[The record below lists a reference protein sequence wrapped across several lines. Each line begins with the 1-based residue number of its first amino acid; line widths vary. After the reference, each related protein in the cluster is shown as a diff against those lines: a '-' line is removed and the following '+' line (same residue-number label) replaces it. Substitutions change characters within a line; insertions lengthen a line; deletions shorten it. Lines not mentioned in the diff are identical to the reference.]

1 MSKEEATQV
10 SEFLFKQLYLRSS
23 IGVAVVS
30 PKEGTLIQSNP
41 ALCHMLGYSEEE
53 LLNMHY
59 LDLIYPDDKIDDDH
73 YVILNNLLADPG
85 SAMELERRFLCKDG
99 EMIWV
104 AQHIFL
110 ILQENSS
117 EPLVMISELTDI
129 TDRRL
134 AEDKIQ
140 EDQHL
145 YNLIT
150 KNTPDMISFGEP
162 DGTLQYVSPSV
173 ELLLGYPADE
183 MIGTKRPDYYHVD
196 DALEMTKHGKLYSDT
211 DVYTRRARHK
221 DGHYLWIESSSQ
233 VVRDEQGQIK
243 QILTIGRDITQ
254 RKKYEDM
261 LAKAQYLAK
270 MGSWE
275 WDATKA
281 RLTVSREMRNIF
293 GFSLDE
299 SIHSYF
305 DYRHVL
311 SCIDPADFTRLE
323 KLVRQSFANVTNGEA
338 MVRIKSADGILKFLD
353 VHWEVLKDEE
363 GRVLQISGIAQ
374 DVTERHRMEEQ
385 MRDSEQNYRLLS
397 ENSMDFISRNTAD
410 GHLTYLYASP
420 ICQTMFGYTP
430 EEMYETRGID
440 YIHPE
445 DKEKVVTYL
454 SNCMEGKKLEPVT
467 FRFLCKDG
475 TYIWTETTL
484 RYIYS
489 ETFGGQELVCVTRDI
504 AERARH
510 FEEIEKLSNEHA
522 LILNSVSEGIF
533 GMNLEGDTMF
543 INPAAITM
551 LGYDPTEW
559 LNSKFHTIHQTW
571 LDNEPFLGIQKTLI
585 PSHFNNRSFDEKE
598 GVFWRQDGSSFLV
611 RYHMT
616 PLFDGEE
623 RIGAVVVFR
632 DITEEKEIVR
642 AKESAEE
649 ADRAKSEFLAI
660 MSHELRT
667 PMNGIIGMA
676 DLLSGTELDE
686 EQSYYTQ
693 IINSSGE
700 ALLHIL
706 NEVLDFSK
714 IEAGMMTLE
723 LQMVDLR
730 EVIQN
735 VSELFY
741 PKVKEKGLLLTIN
754 IAPDLPFVVVTDEAR
769 LRQIL
774 VNLVGNAVKFTETGE
789 ISISASLEA
798 SQKSG
803 NIIVKFMVK
812 DTGLGIPVASQGL
825 LFQSFSQL
833 HPSINRKYGGTGLGL
848 AISKKLVEL
857 LGGAIGVRSCE
868 KHGSEFF
875 FTVEVS
881 LPKEEWNQKVML
893 HPSVDADKSNK
904 PNAKASDT
912 GEYGPM
918 SILIAEDHP
927 VNQQLML
934 AYMKKRG
941 YFPDIASNG
950 EEAVRSVLSKD
961 YDLVFMDIQMPVM
974 DGIEATGIIR
984 EKLGLSPVIIAATAF
999 ARNEDKDMC
1008 LSAGMQDFISKPISI
1023 KELDRVLKDWST
1035 RIR

>member
-1 MSKEEATQV
+1 MSD
-10 SEFLFKQLYLRSS
+10 FLFKQLYLRSS

-30 PKEGTLIQSNP
+30 PEEGTLIQSNP
-41 ALCHMLGYSEEE
+41 ALCLMLGYSEEE
-53 LLNMHY
+53 LLKMNY
-59 LDLIYPDDKIDDDH
+59 LDLIYADDKTADDH
-73 YVILNNLLADPG
+73 YVILNKLLAEPG
-85 SAMELERRFLCKDG
+85 TAIELERRFIRKDG

-110 ILQENSS
+110 ILQEDSS

-134 AEDKIQ
+134 AEAKIE

-145 YNLIT
+145 YNLLT
-150 KNTPDMISFGEP
+150 QNTPDMISFGAP

-173 ELLLGYPADE
+173 QMLLGYPAHE
-183 MIGTKRPDYYHVD
+183 MIGTKRPEYYHVD
-196 DALEMTKHGKLYSDT
+196 DAKEMIEQGKLDSYT
-211 DVYTRRARHK
+211 DVITRRVRHM

-233 VVRDEQGQIK
+233 VVRDEQGDVK

-275 WDATKA
+275 WDMAKR

-293 GFSLDE
+293 GFSAED
-299 SIHSYF
+299 SNHSYIN
-305 DYRHVL
+305 YKHVL
-311 SCIDPADFTRLE
+311 SCIDPEDFKGLE
-323 KLVRQSFANVTNGEA
+323 TLVRQNLADGSNGEA
-338 MVRIKSADGILKFLD
+338 TVRINSADGELKFLD
-353 VHWEVLKDEE
+353 AHWEVIKDED
-363 GRVLQISGIAQ
+363 GRLLQISGIGQ
-374 DVTERHRMEEQ
+374 DVTERYRMEEQ
-385 MRDSEQNYRLLS
+385 LGDSEQNYRLLS
-397 ENSMDFISRNTAD
+397 ENSLDFISRNAAD
-410 GHLTYLYASP
+410 SHLTYLYASP
-420 ICQTMFGYTP
+420 ICQTMFGYTSQ
-430 EEMYETRGID
+430 EMCGTRWLD

-445 DKEKVVTYL
+445 DKDKVVSYL
-454 SNCMEGKKLEPVT
+454 SSSMQGKKLEPVS

-489 ETFGGQELVCVTRDI
+489 ETFGGQEVVCVTRDI
-504 AERARH
+504 SERTRH

-533 GMNLEGDTMF
+533 GMNLEGNTMF

-551 LGYDPTEW
+551 LGYDPMEW
-559 LNSKFHTIHQTW
+559 LNSKFHAIHQTW

-585 PSHFNNRSFDEKE
+585 PSHYNNRSFDEKE
-598 GVFWRQDGSSFLV
+598 GVFWRRDGSSFLV
-611 RYHMT
+611 RYRMT
-616 PLFDGEE
+616 PLFDGGE

-676 DLLSGTELDE
+676 DLLSGTELNE

-741 PKVKEKGLLLTIN
+741 PKVKEKGLLLTSD
-754 IAPDLPFVVVTDEAR
+754 IASELPPIIMTDEAR

-789 ISISASLEA
+789 ISISAKLEA
-798 SQKSG
+798 SQISG

-848 AISKKLVEL
+848 AISKKLAEL
-857 LGGAIGVRSCE
+857 LGGTIGVRSCE
-868 KHGSEFF
+868 EHGSEFF
-875 FTVEVS
+875 FTVDVS
-881 LPKEEWNQKVML
+881 LPKEEWNEKVTL
-893 HPSVDADKSNK
+893 HPSADTDKRDK
-904 PNAKASDT
+904 PNSKESVK

-927 VNQQLML
+927 VNQQLMR
-934 AYMKKRG
+934 AYLKKRG
-941 YFPDIASNG
+941 YVPDIASNG
-950 EEAVRSVLSKD
+950 EEAVRAVLSKD
-961 YDLVFMDIQMPVM
+961 YDLVFMDIQMPIM

-984 EKLGLSPVIIAATAF
+984 EKLGLSPIIIAATAF
-999 ARNEDKDMC
+999 ARDEDKNMC
-1008 LSAGMQDFISKPISI
+1008 LSAGMQDFISKPLSI

>member
-1 MSKEEATQV
+1 M

-30 PKEGTLIQSNP
+30 PEEGTVIQSNP
-41 ALCHMLGYSEEE
+41 ALWRMLGYSEEE

-59 LDLIYPDDKIDDDH
+59 LDLIYPEDKTNDDH

-85 SAMELERRFLCKDG
+85 TAIELERRFICKDG
-99 EMIWV
+99 GMIWV
-104 AQHIFL
+104 TQHIFL

-117 EPLVMISELTDI
+117 EPLVLISELTDI
-129 TDRRL
+129 TDRKL

-150 KNTPDMISFGEP
+150 QNTPDMISFGEP
-162 DGTLQYVSPSV
+162 DGTLHYVSPSV
-173 ELLLGYPADE
+173 ELLLGYPPDE
-183 MIGTKRPDYYHVD
+183 MIGTKRPEYYHVD
-196 DALEMTKHGKLYSDT
+196 DALEMTEHGKLYSDT
-211 DVYTRRARHK
+211 EVYTRRARHK

-281 RLTVSREMRNIF
+281 RLTVSGEMRNIF
-293 GFSLDE
+293 GFSLDD
-299 SIHSYF
+299 SNHSYF
-305 DYRHVL
+305 DYKRVF
-311 SCIDPADFTRLE
+311 SCIDPDDFTRLE
-323 KLVRQSFANVTNGEA
+323 KLVRESIANGTNGEA
-338 MVRIKSADGILKFLD
+338 MVRIKSADAVLKFLD
-353 VHWEVLKDEE
+353 AHWEVLKDEE

-374 DVTERHRMEEQ
+374 DVTERYRMEEQ
-385 MRDSEQNYRLLS
+385 LRDSEQNYRLLS

-445 DKEKVVTYL
+445 DKEKVVSYL
-454 SNCMEGKKLEPVT
+454 SSCLEGKKLEPVT

-559 LNSKFHTIHQTW
+559 LNSKFHAIHQTW

-585 PSHFNNRSFDEKE
+585 PSHLNNRSFEEKE

-611 RYHMT
+611 RYRMT

-676 DLLSGTELDE
+676 DLLSGTELNE

-693 IINSSGE
+693 IITSSGE

-754 IAPDLPFVVVTDEAR
+754 IAPDLPFVIVTDEAR

-881 LPKEEWNQKVML
+881 LPKEEWNQKVTL
-893 HPSVDADKSNK
+893 HPSVDTDKSNK

-934 AYMKKRG
+934 AYLKKRG

-950 EEAVRSVLSKD
+950 EEAVRAVLSKN
-961 YDLVFMDIQMPVM
+961 YDLVFMDIQMPIM

-984 EKLGLSPVIIAATAF
+984 EKLGLSPIIIAATAF